1 MSDLLVVTTLG
12 MREVIRLM
20 SRLFIV
26 TGNEGICLLVYKAQ
40 ERVLPSD
47 RAKQDTSRQD
57 RDIRA

>member
-40 ERVLPSD
+40 ER
-47 RAKQDTSRQD
+47 AAFRQGKTGYEQTG
-57 RDIRA
+57 